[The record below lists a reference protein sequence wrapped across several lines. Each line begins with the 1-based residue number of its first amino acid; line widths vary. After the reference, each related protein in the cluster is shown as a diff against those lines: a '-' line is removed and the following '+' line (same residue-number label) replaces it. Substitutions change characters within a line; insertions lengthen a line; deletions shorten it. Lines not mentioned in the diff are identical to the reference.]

1 MKIGSSSGSRLI
13 LLSGSQ
19 AYLERKR
26 EILWVKMRPPKLTC
40 PLSTPFAEKRG
51 RVGRLF
57 SSERARAIGV
67 QMMIVEPN
75 GKFYVEREALKFNR

>member
-1 MKIGSSSGSRLI
+1 M
-13 LLSGSQ
+13 
-19 AYLERKR
+19 
-26 EILWVKMRPPKLTC
+26 P
-40 PLSTPFAEKRG
+40 TPFAEKRG